1 MSYNPVPKLT
11 NGNATFDNDL
21 NVSGISTF
29 DAGIKTPLNTIVDGA
44 TITFDMDSS
53 NNHSVILG
61 GNRTLA
67 VSNVDA
73 GQKFTIRLK
82 QDSAGNR
89 SPVWW
94 GGITWLTSNGSDPT
108 LKTGGGEI
116 DYFGFISTSGGYY
129 EGFHLTEAGGGGGG
143 GSSTMTVKEADGTP
157 SVSNVST
164 IVVSNGT
171 LTNDGGGQVTITTG
185 GGGGGSYDDTYI
197 SGVSTFASGL
207 AIQNQADIA
216 TVSGLLYDDT
226 AISGYFESRVDQADS
241 DITTI
246 SGLIPPN
253 TFDITG
259 GDGTNYTIDAMG
271 LNSASD
277 PTMYLH
283 KGHTYIFNKT
293 FSGHPFR
300 ISDTDGGS
308 VYQDADGNNIEIG
321 SSAGAVTFEVPQDA
335 PDKLYYYC
343 TAHPSTMKGV
353 IYTTADGATSGY
365 FESRVDQADT
375 DIATV
380 SGLLYDDTAISG
392 YFESR
397 VDANQ
402 AAITSN
408 DADIAYLSGIA
419 VYGSGHTLQT
429 VTDNGASTTNAVT
442 ITNNNITASSGLF
455 DSLDMTPLAEAN
467 YPAHQEGVVF
477 YDADN
482 HTLSLYNDEADVT
495 LQLGQEEFLRVRNN
509 TGATI
514 NNGTAVLITG
524 SHGNAAPTISGA
536 IATSESTSQ
545 IVGLATHS
553 IEDSSFG
560 YVTTYGIVRNVDTSH
575 CAAGDEIFLSAT
587 EVGSGVNVSP
597 TIPNYK
603 VTIGHVIRSHGDN
616 GSILVQIGHAK
627 LGGGDLKS
635 EAELNLSGVPFV
647 TTKSNTTAGGSQTD
661 PLFIFDSGNR
671 QLQLGSGLQLLDGVP
686 SNTSNVLYNNA
697 GTLSF
702 NGAAVD
708 TNTTYSTGSGLTLV
722 GTEFNVYGG
731 SGNFEYVELT
741 TDNNVVPT
749 FKFLGSGATDTPI
762 NLEVRSSLQSA
773 TGSGTALLFQGTQG
787 QLFSITDNLSS
798 GTIFNVSDITGLP
811 MLEVTASGDV
821 EIGEFADNITIHQ
834 PVLLSGGVPSNT
846 TNKLYN
852 NNGSLYFNGSA
863 LGGGSSYTAGSGLT
877 LVGTEFNVYGGSGHF
892 ANLEIKPNVTTD
904 TGLIV
909 QSISSQTANLQ
920 EWQNSSENTL
930 SHVDTSGVYTNII
943 GSSGTDI
950 LRVQYGDAESN
961 QTVTSNTDIK
971 GVWLDFE
978 DGSEYTAGTVNGNA
992 LLIGTWYN
1000 TAKTI
1005 PSRIK
1010 IGATSFNVSLAN
1022 SQKIDVQGTTTK
1034 FNTDVVPFTT
1044 VARDLGTTSLIWRNL
1059 YASGITVSG
1068 VELTNHVP
1076 LDTTNRLYNDGGT
1089 LKFNGSDVGG
1099 GSSYTAGSGLT
1110 LAGTEFN
1117 VYGGS
1122 GNFENIDLTTD
1133 GTTVPKMVFTGSGV
1147 TDTPI
1152 RMKVLSSHASAST
1165 SGTALSF
1172 EGTEGQLFGLT
1183 DNLSSGTIFS
1193 VNDITGLPMIE
1204 VDASGDVKV
1213 GRFAN
1218 SVVIYSPS
1226 VSGSV
1231 QGDLNVTGAFTAT
1244 TKSFLIDHPTKEGMK
1259 LQYASLEGPEN
1270 GVYIRGTSGS
1280 NIITLPEYW
1289 STLVD
1294 QSTVTVSLTPIGY
1307 YQALYIEE
1315 KGKNYI
1321 KVGGSKGSYDYVVY
1335 GERKDVEKLK
1345 VEW

>member
-157 SVSNVST
+157 NVSNVST

-185 GGGGGSYDDTYI
+185 GGGGGSYDDTYV

-207 AIQNQADIA
+207 AIQNQADIV
-216 TVSGLLYDDT
+216 TVSGLLYSDT
-226 AISGYFESRVDQADS
+226 AISGYFESRVDSADS
-241 DITTI
+241 
-246 SGLIPPN
+246 
-253 TFDITG
+253 
-259 GDGTNYTIDAMG
+259 
-271 LNSASD
+271 
-277 PTMYLH
+277 
-283 KGHTYIFNKT
+283 
-293 FSGHPFR
+293 
-300 ISDTDGGS
+300 S
-308 VYQDADGNNIEIG
+308 V
-321 SSAGAVTFEVPQDA
+321 
-335 PDKLYYYC
+335 
-343 TAHPSTMKGV
+343 TAN
-353 IYTTADGATSGY
+353 SGY
-365 FESRVDQADT
+365 FESRVDSADSS
-375 DIATV
+375 I
-380 SGLLYDDTAISG
+380 TANSG

-397 VDANQ
+397 VDTNA
-402 AAITSN
+402 
-408 DADIAYLSGIA
+408 ADIITVSGLTGG
-419 VYGSGHTLQT
+419 GSSLT
-429 VTDNGASTTNAVT
+429 VQDIDGSPSVSNVTTIKVTNGSLTDNG
-442 ITNNNITASSGLF
+442 G
-455 DSLDMTPLAEAN
+455 
-467 YPAHQEGVVF
+467 GVV
-477 YDADN
+477 
-482 HTLSLYNDEADVT
+482 T
-495 LQLGQEEFLRVRNN
+495 
-509 TGATI
+509 
-514 NNGTAVLITG
+514 
-524 SHGNAAPTISGA
+524 
-536 IATSESTSQ
+536 IATS
-545 IVGLATHS
+545 
-553 IEDSSFG
+553 
-560 YVTTYGIVRNVDTSH
+560 
-575 CAAGDEIFLSAT
+575 
-587 EVGSGVNVSP
+587 GSG
-597 TIPNYK
+597 
-603 VTIGHVIRSHGDN
+603 
-616 GSILVQIGHAK
+616 
-627 LGGGDLKS
+627 GGGGTS
-635 EAELNLSGVPFV
+635 Y
-647 TTKSNTTAGGSQTD
+647 TA
-661 PLFIFDSGNR
+661 
-671 QLQLGSGLQLLDGVP
+671 
-686 SNTSNVLYNNA
+686 
-697 GTLSF
+697 
-702 NGAAVD
+702 
-708 TNTTYSTGSGLTLV
+708 GSGLTLT

-731 SGNFEYVELT
+731 SGNFEHVELST
-741 TDNNVVPT
+741 NNNVVPT
-749 FKFLGSGATDTPI
+749 FKFLGSGVTDTPI

-773 TGSGTALLFQGTQG
+773 TGSGTALLFQGSQG

-798 GTIFNVSDITGLP
+798 GVIFNVSDITGLP

-834 PVLLSGGVPSNT
+834 PVLLSGGVPT
-846 TNKLYN
+846 DTANKLYN
-852 NNGSLYFNGSA
+852 DAGTLKFNGSA
-863 LGGGSSYTAGSGLT
+863 IGGGGGLPYSSGDYYLQEIRANSASGVAISGSIPPNTFNITGGDGNNYTIDGMGLNSASDPTMYVHKGHTYIFNKTFSGHPFAVSATDGGSVYSDADGNNIEIGSAAGSVTFEVPQNAPDKLYYYCTAHPSNMKGVIYTTTDGSLSGYFESRVDTNAADIVTVSGLTGGGGGSYTAGSGLILT
-877 LVGTEFNVYGGSGHF
+877 GTEFNVYGGSGNF

-909 QSISSQTANLQ
+909 QSAVSQTANLQ
-920 EWQNSSENTL
+920 EWQDSSENVL

-943 GSSGTDI
+943 GSAGTDT
-950 LRVQYGDAESN
+950 LRVQFGDAESN
-961 QTVTSNTDIK
+961 QTVASNSDIK

-978 DGSEYTAGTVNGNA
+978 DGSEYTAGTINGNG
-992 LLIGTWYN
+992 LLLGTWYN
-1000 TAKTI
+1000 TAKT
-1005 PSRIK
+1005 SKTNFQIK
-1010 IGATSFNVSLAN
+1010 GNSLLFQIAN
-1022 SQKIDVQGTTTK
+1022 SSKFNIQGTISK
-1034 FNTDVVPFTT
+1034 FNTDIEPWS
-1044 VARDLGTTSLIWRNL
+1044 ANSWDLGDPAKPWKNI
-1059 YASGITVSG
+1059 YASGLSVSG
-1068 VELTNHVP
+1068 VELTNHIPV
-1076 LDTTNRLYNDGGT
+1076 DTTNRLYNDGGT
-1089 LKFNGSDVGG
+1089 LKFNGSAVGG

-1172 EGTEGQLFGLT
+1172 EGAEGQLFGIT

-1294 QSTVTVSLTPIGY
+1294 QSTVTVSLTAIGY